1 MPFVLLSENFL
12 SVSHMCLHKPI
23 QWSSPP
29 DMRRMSLT
37 SQVSTT
43 SSICTPNGRDT
54 KKVTKQ
60 RCRDRLQKIESQHSD
75 LDLGHMESG
84 DDLPPLLIPPTEGS
98 LSRGSSDQSGSVLYC
113 KTLHPPRNGTL
124 LAKSSSLIFPTG
136 VEGAGNDE
144 SESTIVKRRKV
155 NLLLDQCET
164 VRFGR
169 KKLVLDNMALSCNDI
184 PLKDLLGTP
193 LGNSLQK
200 LSLVGNRLTVV
211 PEKLVQSL
219 PLLKHLDLSQCD
231 LVRLPERWFLPQLK
245 ILNLSHNRIMEFPD
259 EVSMNMPYFSFTSCV
274 PLSNYLI
281 NPLKYNRL
289 FLKESS
295 PFKNSTCSEIE

>member
-1 MPFVLLSENFL
+1 M
-12 SVSHMCLHKPI
+12 HKSN

-29 DMRRMSLT
+29 DTKRELLT

-43 SSICTPNGRDT
+43 SSICTPNGRDN
-54 KKVTKQ
+54 KKISKQ
-60 RCRDRLQKIESQHSD
+60 RGRDRLHKIESQHSD
-75 LDLGHMESG
+75 LDLGHTETG
-84 DDLPPLLIPPTEGS
+84 DGQPPLLIPPTEGS

-113 KTLHPPRNGTL
+113 NTLRPPRNGAS

-136 VEGAGNDE
+136 VEGAGNNE
-144 SESTIVKRRKV
+144 SESTIIKRRKI

-231 LVRLPERWFLPQLK
+231 LVRLPERWYLPQLK

-259 EVSMNMPYFSFTSCV
+259 EVSMSMHNISFTCFD
-274 PLSNYLI
+274 PLSNHRI
-281 NPLKYNRL
+281 HPLNGNRRYS
-289 FLKESS
+289 KESFH
-295 PFKNSTCSEIE
+295 FKN